1 MLVNYIGS
9 PSSGKTSSA
18 ALLFSE
24 LKDLGFPCEFITE
37 FARIY
42 IAKKRF
48 NDSNTQVVLTDFDQS
63 EIFRNQFE
71 LENIML
77 GSSNDPLI
85 LTDSSVWNSVLYMT
99 PDFREQFKQTDLC
112 KEAIDRQN
120 KINPLTFLSYPVG
133 FSSND
138 PNRVH
143 SKEQSEKIHESI
155 KDVLKDFID
164 IDSFFPLIG
173 VLQRRH
179 QNIIA
184 SVYERIL

>member
-1 MLVNYIGS
+1 MLVNFVGS

-42 IAKKRF
+42 IAKKRY
-48 NDSNTQVVLTDFDQS
+48 NDSQTKVVLSDLDQS
-63 EIFRNQFE
+63 EIFKNQFE

-99 PDFREQFKQTDLC
+99 PDFREEFKKSELC
-112 KEAIDRQN
+112 QKAIDRHA
-120 KINPLTFLSYPVG
+120 KISPLVFLSYPVN

-138 PNRVH
+138 PNR
-143 SKEQSEKIHESI
+143 
-155 KDVLKDFID
+155 
-164 IDSFFPLIG
+164 
-173 VLQRRH
+173 
-179 QNIIA
+179 
-184 SVYERIL
+184 